1 MTVYNTEPDVEREL
15 ERAGRVL
22 RCANVFFLVNLARI
36 VDITRLREG
45 DDEQDYFVEV
55 PASRLHE
62 VGQRIADLNYDVR
75 HRFHAEVSAMAI
87 PVPD

>member
-22 RCANVFFLVNLARI
+22 RRANIFFLVNLARI
-36 VDITRLREG
+36 VDITRLQEG

-55 PASRLHE
+55 PASQLHE
-62 VGQRIADLNYDVR
+62 VSQRIADLNYDVR
-75 HRFHAEVSAMAI
+75 HRFHAEISAMPIAI
-87 PVPD
+87 PG